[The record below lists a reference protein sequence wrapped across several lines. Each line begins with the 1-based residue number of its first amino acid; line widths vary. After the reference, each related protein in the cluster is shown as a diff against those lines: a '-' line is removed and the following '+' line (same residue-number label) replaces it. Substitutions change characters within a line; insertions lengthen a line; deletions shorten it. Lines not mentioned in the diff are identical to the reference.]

1 MPAQI
6 YSTGPVHIFAGH
18 KEDAASAGVYLG
30 TCEKSPGV
38 SIQYLWQPVQNDL
51 GGAAP
56 VDMVFRGI
64 TAQIELS
71 LNRFNENKIMEFQ
84 KNQSA
89 NTKRT
94 ITAAS
99 QPGEYD
105 SLQMGGLTEIGHS
118 GSASPS
124 TYSRGYWLALKFG
137 FGPAD
142 QNVTAYA
149 GMPAGYWFPS
159 VVIDTFSYE
168 QVGTRHKK
176 LALSL
181 SAHPQTVTA
190 ADAAPNARGMSSG
203 VYFNRIYST
212 TWSGFATLP
221 QPD

>member
-1 MPAQI
+1 MAAQV

-18 KEDAASAGVYLG
+18 KEDAASAAVYLG
-30 TCEKSPGV
+30 TCEKSPKV
-38 SIQYLWQPVQNDL
+38 TIDYLWTPVQNDL
-51 GGAAP
+51 GGMAP

-64 TAQIELS
+64 TAKIGLS
-71 LNRFNENKIMEFQ
+71 LNRFNEDKLMQFQ
-84 KNQSA
+84 ANHTA
-89 NTKRT
+89 NTKRG
-94 ITAAS
+94 ITAGM

-105 SLQMGGLTEIGHS
+105 SLQMGGLTEIGH
-118 GSASPS
+118 GSLSQF
-124 TYSRGYWLALKFG
+124 TRGYWLALKFG

-142 QNVTAYA
+142 QNISGYS

-159 VVIDTFSYE
+159 VVLDSFAYE

-176 LALSL
+176 IALEI

-190 ADAAPNARGMSSG
+190 ADAAPNSRGMVSG

-212 TWSGFATLP
+212 SWSGFATLP